1 MKNQYPHVCPV
12 GGWKAQVFCQ
22 VLSMVLNCDV
32 VCLSLKRKAEQ
43 RYIFYHLAFRSYVFF
58 LKAVLFVR
66 GVFVFLLL

>member
-12 GGWKAQVFCQ
+12 WGWKAQV
-22 VLSMVLNCDV
+22 LSIVLNCDV